1 MLITEELSYRHSDSF
16 ELTSIDL
23 HIKQGEI
30 VSLLGPNGSGKSTF
44 LRLISRLITPGS
56 GEVLLN
62 GERLKRMKSQEVA
75 RNLAMLPQM
84 QDHQLDVTVGELV
97 EFGRH
102 PHRSGYGKLSRED
115 QEIIDWAIGVTKLE
129 KYKNRM
135 LQSLS
140 GGERQ
145 RAWIA
150 MAIAQRPKVLL
161 LDEPTTYLDISHQ
174 LEVMELVMELNEM
187 YGMTVIMVLH
197 DINQAASYSD
207 RLIVLK
213 DGNVRFDGI
222 PQCVLCKEM
231 FHSIFEIDA
240 EIFMNNGKCFF
251 TPSKLE
257 KGECYENASRKE
269 ATY

>member
-1 MLITEELSYRHSDSF
+1 MLITKELSYRHSTSF
-16 ELTSIDL
+16 ELSSIDL
-23 HIKQGEI
+23 HIRQGEI

-56 GEVLLN
+56 GDVLLN
-62 GERLKRMKSQEVA
+62 GGQLKRMKSQEVA

-102 PHRSGYGKLSRED
+102 PHRSGYGRISQED
-115 QEIIDWAIGVTKLE
+115 QDIIDWAIDVTKLGD
-129 KYKNRM
+129 YKNRM

-150 MAIAQRPKVLL
+150 MAIAQRPKILL

-174 LEVMELVMELNEM
+174 LEVMELVTELNETH
-187 YGMTVIMVLH
+187 GMTVVMVLH
-197 DINQAASYSD
+197 DINQAASYSN

-213 DGNVRFDGI
+213 DGSVRFDGI

-240 EIFMNNGKCFF
+240 EIFMKNGKCFF
-251 TPSKLE
+251 TPSRLR
-257 KGECYENASRKE
+257 KGECYEN
-269 ATY
+269 

>member
-1 MLITEELSYRHSDSF
+1 MLITEELSYRHSSSF
-16 ELTSIDL
+16 ELDSIDL
-23 HIKQGEI
+23 QIRQGEI
-30 VSLLGPNGSGKSTF
+30 VGLIGPNGSGKSTF

-62 GERLKRMKSQEVA
+62 GERLKKMKTQEVA

-84 QDHQLDVTVGELV
+84 HDHQLDVTVGELV

-102 PHRSGYGKLSRED
+102 PHRTAYSKLTQED
-115 QEIIDWAIGVTKLE
+115 RHIIDWAIEVTNLGA
-129 KYKNRM
+129 YKNRL

-150 MAIAQRPKVLL
+150 MAVAQRPKILL

-174 LEVMELVMELNEM
+174 LEVMELVTELNEVH
-187 YGMTVIMVLH
+187 GMTVVMVLH

-213 DGNVRFDGI
+213 DGTVRFDGI

-231 FHSIFEIDA
+231 FQSIFEIDA
-240 EIFMNNGKCFF
+240 QIFMNNGKYFF
-251 TPSKLE
+251 TPNKLR
-257 KGECYENASRKE
+257 KGECHENRRGKE
-269 ATY
+269 TAD

>member
-1 MLITEELSYRHSDSF
+1 MLVTEELSYRHSDSF
-16 ELTSIDL
+16 GLSSIDL

-30 VSLLGPNGSGKSTF
+30 VSLIGPNGSGKSTF

-102 PHRSGYGKLSRED
+102 PHRTAYGKLSRED
-115 QEIIDWAIGVTKLE
+115 QEIIDWAIEVTNLGA
-129 KYKNRM
+129 YKNR
-135 LQSLS
+135 LLHSLS

-150 MAIAQRPKVLL
+150 MAIAQRPKILL

-174 LEVMELVMELNEM
+174 LEVMELVAELNES
-187 YGMTVIMVLH
+187 YGMTIVMVLH

-207 RLIVLK
+207 RMIVLK
-213 DGNVRFDGI
+213 DGRVRFDGI
-222 PQCVLCKEM
+222 PQCVLCKDM

-240 EIFMNNGKCFF
+240 EIFMKNGKCFF
-251 TPSKLE
+251 TPNKLR
-257 KGECYENASRKE
+257 KGECHESRGRKE
-269 ATY
+269 TAN